1 MAVFIDVECYKD
13 YFLFC
18 AKNSKSGKITKI
30 PMHSDCE
37 LNEKLLRE
45 ILKVELISFNGNKY
59 DLPIISGALAGWDCQ
74 ELHDLSNQII
84 LSDKP
89 TYQILKDKDLTVKNY
104 NHIDLIEVAIGVAS
118 LKIYGGRLHTQK
130 MQDLPIDPQ
139 SSISPEQ
146 REILELY
153 CQNDLELTELLY
165 NKLLPQINLRREMK
179 ATYGMDL
186 RSKSDAQIAET
197 IIKSELNA
205 ITNDTYSPTD
215 YAEGFVFNYKDPLI
229 ISFKNP
235 ELVNIYNSLLE
246 QEFTLSA
253 KGSVQ
258 MPTWLARQKIK
269 IGNTIYK
276 MGIGGLHSCEKSQLV
291 KASSAYLIS
300 DFDVTSFYPS
310 IILQQELYPENMGK
324 NFLTLYQSIVDRRV
338 AAKRDKNTV
347 EADVLKI
354 VLNGSYGKF
363 GSRFSA
369 LYSPELL
376 LQTTITGQ
384 LSLLMLIESLEENN
398 IQVVSANTDGIVTK
412 YRAEDSELVQKLLA
426 EWTLKT
432 TYNLEQTDYRIIASR
447 DVNNYLAVKTD
458 GKTKGK
464 GCFADPSL
472 SKNPDGQI
480 IYEAVI
486 AKIASGKPISQTIK
500 KCTDITKFVTVR
512 TVTGGAMWQD
522 KYLGKAIR
530 FYHTSIPELKEVTIT
545 YAKNGNKV
553 PLSLGCMPLM
563 DLPDTFPTDIN
574 YDYYIMKANELLIG
588 VGYA

>member
-30 PMHSDCE
+30 PMHADCE
-37 LNEKLLRE
+37 LNKELLGE
-45 ILKVELISFNGNKY
+45 ILKVELISFNGNNY
-59 DLPIISGALAGWDCQ
+59 DLPIIFGALAGWDCQ
-74 ELHDLSNQII
+74 KLHDLSNQII

-197 IIKSELNA
+197 VIKSELNA
-205 ITNDTYSPTD
+205 ITNDTYSPKD

-235 ELVNIYNSLLE
+235 ELINIYNSLLE

-291 KASSAYLIS
+291 KASSTYLIS

-384 LSLLMLIESLEENN
+384 LSLLMLIEVLEENN

-412 YRAEDSELVQKLLA
+412 YRAEDSDLVQKLLG

-432 TYNLEQTDYRIIASR
+432 TYNFEQTDYRIIASR

-522 KYLGKAIR
+522 TYLGKAIR

-545 YAKNGNKV
+545 YGKNGNKV

-563 DLPDTFPTDIN
+563 NLPDTFPTDID
-574 YDYYIMKANELLIG
+574 YDYYIMKANELLTG

>member
-30 PMHSDCE
+30 PMHADCE
-37 LNEKLLRE
+37 LNKKLLGE

-74 ELHDLSNQII
+74 KLHDLSNQII

-197 IIKSELNA
+197 VIKSELNA
-205 ITNDTYSPTD
+205 ITNDTYSPKD

-235 ELVNIYNSLLE
+235 ELINIYNSLLE

-258 MPTWLARQKIK
+258 MPTWLARQKLK

-310 IILQQELYPENMGK
+310 IILQQELYPENMGRE
-324 NFLTLYQSIVDRRV
+324 FLTLYKSIVERRV
-338 AAKRDKNTV
+338 FAKKMV
-347 EADVLKI
+347 
-354 VLNGSYGKF
+354 
-363 GSRFSA
+363 
-369 LYSPELL
+369 
-376 LQTTITGQ
+376 
-384 LSLLMLIESLEENN
+384 
-398 IQVVSANTDGIVTK
+398 
-412 YRAEDSELVQKLLA
+412 SELQCRI
-426 EWTLKT
+426 ETLEREIE
-432 TYNLEQTDYRIIASR
+432 NA
-447 DVNNYLAVKTD
+447 
-458 GKTKGK
+458 
-464 GCFADPSL
+464 
-472 SKNPDGQI
+472 
-480 IYEAVI
+480 
-486 AKIASGKPISQTIK
+486 
-500 KCTDITKFVTVR
+500 ITKKT
-512 TVTGGAMWQD
+512 
-522 KYLGKAIR
+522 L
-530 FYHTSIPELKEVTIT
+530 
-545 YAKNGNKV
+545 
-553 PLSLGCMPLM
+553 
-563 DLPDTFPTDIN
+563 
-574 YDYYIMKANELLIG
+574 
-588 VGYA
+588 

>member
-1 MAVFIDVECYKD
+1 M
-13 YFLFC
+13 
-18 AKNSKSGKITKI
+18 
-30 PMHSDCE
+30 
-37 LNEKLLRE
+37 
-45 ILKVELISFNGNKY
+45 
-59 DLPIISGALAGWDCQ
+59 
-74 ELHDLSNQII
+74 
-84 LSDKP
+84 
-89 TYQILKDKDLTVKNY
+89 
-104 NHIDLIEVAIGVAS
+104 
-118 LKIYGGRLHTQK
+118 
-130 MQDLPIDPQ
+130 
-139 SSISPEQ
+139 
-146 REILELY
+146 
-153 CQNDLELTELLY
+153 
-165 NKLLPQINLRREMK
+165 
-179 ATYGMDL
+179 
-186 RSKSDAQIAET
+186 
-197 IIKSELNA
+197 KSELNA
-205 ITNDTYSPTD
+205 ITNDTYNPKD
-215 YAEGFVFNYKDPLI
+215 NAEGFVFNYKDPLI

-235 ELVNIYNSLLE
+235 ELINIYNSLLE

-258 MPTWLARQKIK
+258 MPTWLARQKIT

-338 AAKRDKNTV
+338 TAKRDKNTV

-412 YRAEDSELVQKLLA
+412 YRAEDSKLVQKLLA

-432 TYNLEQTDYRIIASR
+432 TYNLEQTDYRVIASR

-563 DLPDTFPTDIN
+563 DLPDTFPTDID
-574 YDYYIMKANELLIG
+574 YDYYIMKANELLTG